1 MKSLIFFFFLLF
13 TCQMQAQFFIKG
25 KVIDSETHQPLE
37 RATVTLTRDSSSTI
51 YKYDLT
57 DPKGCFSFSVSENNT
72 WTVHVTYLGYQK
84 ESQPVQKGKGMTFQ
98 LKPEAISLKEVEI
111 KGGRIYGRQDTVKYD
126 LSRFTSGKE
135 QNIKEALKRLPGID
149 VNEQSGEIRYNGKA
163 ISQFTVEGMDVS
175 GGRYNQVTENLK
187 ADAVK
192 DAEVIEHFQ
201 PIRSLRNKMPSDKVA
216 LNLTLKPEIRSRWL
230 LTLQAAG
237 GYGDQMLYNGKL
249 NALQLA
255 RERQGIY
262 LYKADQTGKD
272 LSTELQQLISDNQ
285 NFLTPT
291 DVPTFINQ
299 PTFSFPLEKQR
310 LMDNITHLASVNRLY
325 RKNEEQQ
332 SRFTFHYLYD
342 EQHRNQG
349 TQEIYY
355 YPSDTIHVA
364 QAQDYSLYTH
374 QAQASYNYERN
385 GTRSF
390 FRNLLEAHGTWG
402 HSQENLHGNRELTQN
417 LQTNNLQLTNQLNL
431 LTTRKQ
437 TTSGFRSFFRY
448 TYHPTTLQFAQVNQ
462 SLGLQQAYMD
472 NQGYCQWKKNGMT
485 FGITGGIQ
493 GEWLLLHQT
502 TNFSSPQFKLYAT
515 PMWMWERNTF
525 RLTVSANAAYLRKTN
540 PQYTDLRISPTAS
553 LYWQFSPR
561 WELITRAQLQQKNEE
576 ATAYYPYSYWQN
588 YRTVASFSSHVPEF
602 QNQLYSFYLTYKRTV
617 HEFFWSLSGSYW
629 NQKNQQLTHS
639 EYRDSIFFLTTW
651 EVPNHNRSYSLT
663 SLLSKGFYNWNLKTS
678 LETQL
683 IHSEGK
689 QAGQGSIQ
697 NYCYTQLVLTPK
709 INWTPLSWLNTSYL
723 ASLTCNRSLIGRNNN
738 LPALWNI
745 RQQIYLEI
753 GNSTYQIRLTGEH
766 YYNQLDENHH
776 QHVWL
781 ADAETSYIKN
791 KWRFSMSLCNLFNQK
806 EYRYTTYSAIQQY
819 TSWIKMRPREI
830 LVSIQ
835 YQGST

>member
-835 YQGST
+835 YQ

>member
-84 ESQPVQKGKGMTFQ
+84 ESQPVQNGKGMTFQ

-723 ASLTCNRSLIGRNNN
+723 ASLTCNRSLIGGNNN

-835 YQGST
+835 YQL

>member
-51 YKYDLT
+51 YKYDST

-230 LTLQAAG
+230 LTLQTAG

-255 RERQGIY
+255 REQQGIY

-472 NQGYCQWKKNGMT
+472 NQGYCQWKKNGMI

-723 ASLTCNRSLIGRNNN
+723 ASLTCNRSLIGENNN

-835 YQGST
+835 YQL

>member
-385 GTRSF
+385 GTQSF

-835 YQGST
+835 YQL

>member
-299 PTFSFPLEKQR
+299 PTSSFPLEKQR

-502 TNFSSPQFKLYAT
+502 TNFSSLQFKLYAT

-678 LETQL
+678 LGTQL

-723 ASLTCNRSLIGRNNN
+723 ASLTCNRSLIGGNNN

-835 YQGST
+835 YQL

>member
-57 DPKGCFSFSVSENNT
+57 NPKGCFSFSVSENNT

-723 ASLTCNRSLIGRNNN
+723 ASLTCNRSLIGENNN

-835 YQGST
+835 YQL

>member
-255 RERQGIY
+255 REQQGIY

-472 NQGYCQWKKNGMT
+472 NQGYCQWKKNGMI

-697 NYCYTQLVLTPK
+697 NYCYAQLVLTPK

-723 ASLTCNRSLIGRNNN
+723 ASLTCNRSLIGENNN

-745 RQQIYLEI
+745 RQRIYLEI

-781 ADAETSYIKN
+781 ADAEASYIKD
-791 KWRFSMSLCNLFNQK
+791 KWRFSMTLCNLFNQK

-835 YQGST
+835 YQL

>member
-1 MKSLIFFFFLLF
+1 MKPLIFFFFLLF
-13 TCQMQAQFFIKG
+13 TCRMQAQFLIKG
-25 KVIDSETHQPLE
+25 KVIDNETHQPLE
-37 RATVTLTRDSSSTI
+37 LATVTLTRDSSSTV
-51 YKYDLT
+51 YKYALT
-57 DPKGCFSFSVSENNT
+57 DPKGCFSFSVSENIS

-84 ESQPVQKGKGMTFQ
+84 ESLPVQKGKEMIFQ

-111 KGGRIYGRQDTVKYD
+111 KGGRIYGRQDTVKYN

-135 QNIKEALKRLPGID
+135 QSIKEALKKLPGID
-149 VNEQSGEIRYNGKA
+149 INEQSGEIRYNGKA

-175 GGRYNQVTENLK
+175 GGRYNQITENLK

-216 LNLTLKPEIRSRWL
+216 LNLTLKPEVRSRWL

-237 GYGDQMLYNGKL
+237 GYGDPILYNGKL

-255 RERQGIY
+255 HERQGIY
-262 LYKADQTGKD
+262 LYKTDQTGKD

-291 DVPTFINQ
+291 DVPTFIDQ

-310 LMDNITHLASVNRLY
+310 LMANTTHLASVNRLY

-502 TNFSSPQFKLYAT
+502 TNISSPQFKLYAT

-588 YRTVASFSSHVPEF
+588 YRTVVSFSSHVPEL
-602 QNQLYSFYLTYKRTV
+602 QDQLYSFYLTYKRTV

-629 NQKNQQLTHS
+629 NRKNQQLTHS

-663 SLLSKGFYNWNLKTS
+663 SLLSKGFYDWNLKTS

-697 NYCYTQLVLTPK
+697 NYRYTQLMLTPK
-709 INWTPLSWLNTSYL
+709 INWTPLSWFNTTYL
-723 ASLTCNRSLIGRNNN
+723 ASLTCNRSLIGENNN

-835 YQGST
+835 YQL

>member
-13 TCQMQAQFFIKG
+13 TCRMQAQFLIKG
-25 KVIDSETHQPLE
+25 KVIDNETHQPLE
-37 RATVTLTRDSSSTI
+37 LATVTLTRDSSSTV
-51 YKYDLT
+51 YKYALT
-57 DPKGCFSFSVSENNT
+57 DPKGCFSFSVSENIS

-84 ESQPVQKGKGMTFQ
+84 ESLPVQKGKEMIFQ

-111 KGGRIYGRQDTVKYD
+111 KGGRIYGRQDTVKYN

-135 QNIKEALKRLPGID
+135 QSIKEALKKLPGID
-149 VNEQSGEIRYNGKA
+149 INEQSGEIRYNGKA

-175 GGRYNQVTENLK
+175 GGRYNQITENLN

-216 LNLTLKPEIRSRWL
+216 LNLTLKPEVRSRWL

-237 GYGDQMLYNGKL
+237 GYGDPILYNGKL

-255 RERQGIY
+255 HERQGIY
-262 LYKADQTGKD
+262 LYKTDQTGKD

-291 DVPTFINQ
+291 DVPTFIDQ

-310 LMDNITHLASVNRLY
+310 LMANTTHLASVNRLY

-355 YPSDTIHVA
+355 YPSDTIHIA

-374 QAQASYNYERN
+374 QAQATYNYERN

-390 FRNLLEAHGTWG
+390 FRNLLEAHGTWS
-402 HSQENLHGNRELTQN
+402 HSQESLYGNRELTQS
-417 LQTNNLQLTNQLNL
+417 LQTNSLQLTNQLNL
-431 LTTRKQ
+431 LTTREH

-448 TYHPTTLQFAQVNQ
+448 AHQPTTLQFAQVNQ
-462 SLGLQQAYMD
+462 SFGLQQVYMD
-472 NQGYCQWKKNGMT
+472 NQAYHQWKKNEMT
-485 FGITGGIQ
+485 FGITGGVQ

-502 TNFSSPQFKLYAT
+502 TNFSSPQFKIYVT
-515 PMWMWERNTF
+515 PMWMWERNTL
-525 RLTVSANAAYLRKTN
+525 RLTVSADAAYLKKNN
-540 PQYTDLRISPTAS
+540 PQYTDLRISPTVS

-561 WELITRAQLQQKNEE
+561 WELITCAQLQQKNEE

-588 YRTVASFSSHVPEF
+588 YRTVVSFSSHVPEL
-602 QNQLYSFYLTYKRTV
+602 QDQLYSFYLTYKRTV

-629 NQKNQQLTHS
+629 NRKNQQLTHS
-639 EYRDSIFFLTTW
+639 EYRDSIFSLTTW

-663 SLLSKGFYNWNLKTS
+663 SLLSKGFYDWNLKTS

-697 NYCYTQLVLTPK
+697 NYRYTQLMLTPK
-709 INWTPLSWLNTSYL
+709 INWTPFSWFNTTYL
-723 ASLTCNRSLIGRNNN
+723 ASLTCNRSLIGEGNN

-745 RQQIYLEI
+745 RQRIYLEI

-781 ADAETSYIKN
+781 ADAEASYIKD

-806 EYRYTTYSAIQQY
+806 EYRHTTYSAIQQY

-835 YQGST
+835 YQL

>member
-651 EVPNHNRSYSLT
+651 KVPNHNRSYSLT

-835 YQGST
+835 YQL

>member
-230 LTLQAAG
+230 LTLQTAG

-255 RERQGIY
+255 REQQGIY

-364 QAQDYSLYTH
+364 QAQDYSRYTH

-723 ASLTCNRSLIGRNNN
+723 ASLTCNRSLIGENNN

-781 ADAETSYIKN
+781 ADAKTSYIKN

-835 YQGST
+835 YQL

>member
-1 MKSLIFFFFLLF
+1 MKSLIFVFFLLF
-13 TCQMQAQFFIKG
+13 TCRMQAQFLIKG
-25 KVIDSETHQPLE
+25 KVIDNETHQPLE
-37 RATVTLTRDSSSTI
+37 LATVTLTRDSSSTV
-51 YKYDLT
+51 YKYALT
-57 DPKGCFSFSVSENNT
+57 DPKGCFSFSVSENIS

-84 ESQPVQKGKGMTFQ
+84 ESLPVQKGKEMIFQ

-111 KGGRIYGRQDTVKYD
+111 KGGRIYGRQDTVKYN

-135 QNIKEALKRLPGID
+135 QSIKEALKKLPGID
-149 VNEQSGEIRYNGKA
+149 INEQSGEIRYNGKA

-175 GGRYNQVTENLK
+175 GGRYNQITENLK
-187 ADAVK
+187 VDAVK

-216 LNLTLKPEIRSRWL
+216 LNLTLKPEVRSRWL

-237 GYGDQMLYNGKL
+237 GYGDPILYNGKL

-255 RERQGIY
+255 HERQGIY
-262 LYKADQTGKD
+262 LYKTDQTGKD

-291 DVPTFINQ
+291 DVPTFIDQ

-310 LMDNITHLASVNRLY
+310 LMANTTHLASVNRLY
-325 RKNEEQQ
+325 RKSEEQQ

-355 YPSDTIHVA
+355 YPSDTIHIA

-374 QAQASYNYERN
+374 QAQATYNYERN

-390 FRNLLEAHGTWG
+390 FRNLLEAHGTWS
-402 HSQENLHGNRELTQN
+402 HSQESLYGNRELTQS
-417 LQTNNLQLTNQLNL
+417 LQTNSLQLTNQLNL
-431 LTTRKQ
+431 LTTREH

-448 TYHPTTLQFAQVNQ
+448 AHQPTTLQFAQVNQ
-462 SLGLQQAYMD
+462 SFGLQQVYMD
-472 NQGYCQWKKNGMT
+472 NQAYHQWKKNEMT
-485 FGITGGIQ
+485 FGITEGVQ

-502 TNFSSPQFKLYAT
+502 TNFSSPQFKIYVT
-515 PMWMWERNTF
+515 PMWMWERNTL
-525 RLTVSANAAYLRKTN
+525 RLTVSADAAYLKKNN
-540 PQYTDLRISPTAS
+540 PQYTDLRISPTVS

-561 WELITRAQLQQKNEE
+561 WELITCAQLQQKNEE

-588 YRTVASFSSHVPEF
+588 YRTVVSFSSHVPEL
-602 QNQLYSFYLTYKRTV
+602 QDQLYSFYLTYKRTV

-629 NQKNQQLTHS
+629 SRKNQQLTHS
-639 EYRDSIFFLTTW
+639 EYRDSIFSLTTW
-651 EVPNHNRSYSLT
+651 EVPNHTRSYSLT
-663 SLLSKGFYNWNLKTS
+663 SLLSKGFYDWNLKTS

-697 NYCYTQLVLTPK
+697 NYRYTQLMLTPK
-709 INWTPLSWLNTSYL
+709 INWTPLSWFNTTYL
-723 ASLTCNRSLIGRNNN
+723 ASLTCNRSLIGESNN

-745 RQQIYLEI
+745 RQRIYLEI

-766 YYNQLDENHH
+766 YYNQLDEYHH

-781 ADAETSYIKN
+781 ADAEASYIKD

-806 EYRYTTYSAIQQY
+806 EYRHTTYSAIQQY

-835 YQGST
+835 YQL

>member
-1 MKSLIFFFFLLF
+1 MKSLIFVFFLLF
-13 TCQMQAQFFIKG
+13 TCRMQAQFLIKG
-25 KVIDSETHQPLE
+25 KVIDNETHQPLE
-37 RATVTLTRDSSSTI
+37 LATVTLTRDSSSTV
-51 YKYDLT
+51 YKYALT
-57 DPKGCFSFSVSENNT
+57 DPKGCFSFSVSENIS

-84 ESQPVQKGKGMTFQ
+84 ESLPVQKGKEMIFQ

-111 KGGRIYGRQDTVKYD
+111 KGGRIYGRQDTVKYN

-135 QNIKEALKRLPGID
+135 QSIKEALKKLPGID
-149 VNEQSGEIRYNGKA
+149 INEQSGEIRYNGKA

-175 GGRYNQVTENLK
+175 GGRYNQITENLK
-187 ADAVK
+187 VDAVK

-216 LNLTLKPEIRSRWL
+216 LNLTLKPEVRSRWL

-237 GYGDQMLYNGKL
+237 GYGDPILYNGKL

-255 RERQGIY
+255 HERQGIY
-262 LYKADQTGKD
+262 LYKTDQTGKD

-291 DVPTFINQ
+291 DVPTFIDQ

-310 LMDNITHLASVNRLY
+310 LMANTTHLASVNRLY
-325 RKNEEQQ
+325 RKSEEQQ

-355 YPSDTIHVA
+355 YPSDTIHIA

-374 QAQASYNYERN
+374 QAQATYNYERN

-390 FRNLLEAHGTWG
+390 FRNLLEAHGTWS
-402 HSQENLHGNRELTQN
+402 HSQESLYGNRELTQS
-417 LQTNNLQLTNQLNL
+417 LQTNSLQLTNQLNL
-431 LTTRKQ
+431 LTTREH

-448 TYHPTTLQFAQVNQ
+448 AHQPTTLQFAQVNQ
-462 SLGLQQAYMD
+462 SFGLQQVYMD
-472 NQGYCQWKKNGMT
+472 NQAYHQWKKNEMT
-485 FGITGGIQ
+485 FGITEGVQ

-502 TNFSSPQFKLYAT
+502 TNFSSPQFKIYVT
-515 PMWMWERNTF
+515 PMWMWERNTL
-525 RLTVSANAAYLRKTN
+525 RLTVSADAAYLKKNN
-540 PQYTDLRISPTAS
+540 PQYTDLRISPTVS

-561 WELITRAQLQQKNEE
+561 WELITCAQLQQKNEE

-588 YRTVASFSSHVPEF
+588 YRTVVSFSSHVPEL
-602 QNQLYSFYLTYKRTV
+602 QDQLYSFYLTYKRTV

-629 NQKNQQLTHS
+629 SRKNQQLTHS
-639 EYRDSIFFLTTW
+639 EYRDSIFSLTTW

-663 SLLSKGFYNWNLKTS
+663 SLLSKGFYDWNLKTS

-697 NYCYTQLVLTPK
+697 NYRYTQLMLTPK
-709 INWTPLSWLNTSYL
+709 INWTPLSWFNTTYL
-723 ASLTCNRSLIGRNNN
+723 ASLTYNRSLIGESNN

-745 RQQIYLEI
+745 RQRIYLEI

-766 YYNQLDENHH
+766 YYNQLDEYHH

-781 ADAETSYIKN
+781 ADAEASYIKD

-806 EYRYTTYSAIQQY
+806 EYRHTTYSAIQQY

-835 YQGST
+835 YQL

>member
-540 PQYTDLRISPTAS
+540 PQYTDLRISSTAS

-835 YQGST
+835 YQL

>member
-1 MKSLIFFFFLLF
+1 MKSLIFVFFLLF
-13 TCQMQAQFFIKG
+13 TCRMQAQFLIKG
-25 KVIDSETHQPLE
+25 KVIDNETHQPLE
-37 RATVTLTRDSSSTI
+37 LATVTLTRDSSSTV
-51 YKYDLT
+51 YKYALT
-57 DPKGCFSFSVSENNT
+57 DPKGCFSFSVSENIS

-84 ESQPVQKGKGMTFQ
+84 ESLPVQKGKEMIFQ

-111 KGGRIYGRQDTVKYD
+111 KGGRIYGRQDTVKYN

-135 QNIKEALKRLPGID
+135 QSIKEALKKLPGID
-149 VNEQSGEIRYNGKA
+149 INEQSGEIRYNGKA

-175 GGRYNQVTENLK
+175 GGRYNQITENLK
-187 ADAVK
+187 VDAVK

-216 LNLTLKPEIRSRWL
+216 LNLTLKPEVRSRWL

-237 GYGDQMLYNGKL
+237 GYGDPILYNGKL

-255 RERQGIY
+255 HERQGIY
-262 LYKADQTGKD
+262 LYKTDQTGKD

-291 DVPTFINQ
+291 DVPTFIDQ

-310 LMDNITHLASVNRLY
+310 LMANTTHLASVNRLY
-325 RKNEEQQ
+325 RKSEEQQ

-355 YPSDTIHVA
+355 YPSDTIHIA

-374 QAQASYNYERN
+374 QAQATYNYERN

-390 FRNLLEAHGTWG
+390 FRNLLEAHGTWS
-402 HSQENLHGNRELTQN
+402 HSQESLYGNRELTQS
-417 LQTNNLQLTNQLNL
+417 LQTNSLQLTNQLNL
-431 LTTRKQ
+431 LTTREH

-448 TYHPTTLQFAQVNQ
+448 AHQPTTLQFAQVNQ
-462 SLGLQQAYMD
+462 SFGLQQVYMD
-472 NQGYCQWKKNGMT
+472 NQAYHQWKKNEMT
-485 FGITGGIQ
+485 FGITEGVQ

-502 TNFSSPQFKLYAT
+502 TNFSSPQFKIYVT
-515 PMWMWERNTF
+515 PMWMWERNTL
-525 RLTVSANAAYLRKTN
+525 RLTVSADAAYLKKNN
-540 PQYTDLRISPTAS
+540 PQYTDLRISPTVS

-561 WELITRAQLQQKNEE
+561 WELITCAQLQQKNEE

-588 YRTVASFSSHVPEF
+588 YRTVVSFSSHVPEL
-602 QNQLYSFYLTYKRTV
+602 QDQLYSFYLTYKRTV

-629 NQKNQQLTHS
+629 SRKNQQLTHS
-639 EYRDSIFFLTTW
+639 EYRDSIFSLTTW

-663 SLLSKGFYNWNLKTS
+663 SLLSKGFYDWNLKTS

-697 NYCYTQLVLTPK
+697 NYRYTQLMLTPK
-709 INWTPLSWLNTSYL
+709 INWTPLSWFNTTYL
-723 ASLTCNRSLIGRNNN
+723 ASLTCNRSLIGESNN

-745 RQQIYLEI
+745 RQRIYLEI
-753 GNSTYQIRLTGEH
+753 GNSTYQIHLTGEH
-766 YYNQLDENHH
+766 YYNQLDEYHH

-781 ADAETSYIKN
+781 ADAEASYIKD

-806 EYRYTTYSAIQQY
+806 EYRHTTYSAIQQY

-835 YQGST
+835 YQL

>member
-230 LTLQAAG
+230 LTLQTAG

-255 RERQGIY
+255 REQQGIY
-262 LYKADQTGKD
+262 LYKVDQTGKD

-472 NQGYCQWKKNGMT
+472 NQGYCQWKKNGMI

-723 ASLTCNRSLIGRNNN
+723 ASLTCNRSLIGENNN

-781 ADAETSYIKN
+781 ADAEASYIKD
-791 KWRFSMSLCNLFNQK
+791 KWRFSMTLCNLFNQK

-835 YQGST
+835 YQL

>member
-13 TCQMQAQFFIKG
+13 TCRMQAQFLIKG
-25 KVIDSETHQPLE
+25 KVIDNETHQPLE
-37 RATVTLTRDSSSTI
+37 LATVTLTRDSSSTV
-51 YKYDLT
+51 YKYALT
-57 DPKGCFSFSVSENNT
+57 DPKGCFSFSVSENFS

-84 ESQPVQKGKGMTFQ
+84 ESLPVQKGKEMIFQ

-111 KGGRIYGRQDTVKYD
+111 KGGRIYGRQDTVKYN

-135 QNIKEALKRLPGID
+135 QSIKEALKKLPGID
-149 VNEQSGEIRYNGKA
+149 INEQSGEIRYNGKA

-175 GGRYNQVTENLK
+175 GGRYNQITENLK

-216 LNLTLKPEIRSRWL
+216 LNLTLKPELRSRWL
-230 LTLQAAG
+230 LTLQTAG

-255 RERQGIY
+255 REQQGIY

-472 NQGYCQWKKNGMT
+472 NQGYCQWKKNGMI

-689 QAGQGSIQ
+689 QAGQGTIQ

-723 ASLTCNRSLIGRNNN
+723 ASLTCNRSLIGENNN

-835 YQGST
+835 YQL

>member
-230 LTLQAAG
+230 LTLQTAG

-255 RERQGIY
+255 REQQGIY

-390 FRNLLEAHGTWG
+390 FRNLLEAHGTWE

-472 NQGYCQWKKNGMT
+472 NQGYCQWKKNGMI

-723 ASLTCNRSLIGRNNN
+723 ASLTCNRSLIGENNN

-835 YQGST
+835 YQL

>member
-1 MKSLIFFFFLLF
+1 MKSLIFVFFLLF
-13 TCQMQAQFFIKG
+13 TCRMQAQFLIKG
-25 KVIDSETHQPLE
+25 KVIDNETHQPLE
-37 RATVTLTRDSSSTI
+37 LATVTLTRDSSSTV
-51 YKYDLT
+51 YKYALT
-57 DPKGCFSFSVSENNT
+57 DPKGCFSFSVSENIS

-84 ESQPVQKGKGMTFQ
+84 ESLPVQKGKEMIFQ

-111 KGGRIYGRQDTVKYD
+111 KGGRIYGRQDTVKYN

-135 QNIKEALKRLPGID
+135 QSIKEALKKLPGID
-149 VNEQSGEIRYNGKA
+149 INEQSGEIRYNGKA

-175 GGRYNQVTENLK
+175 GGRYNQITENLK
-187 ADAVK
+187 VDAVK

-216 LNLTLKPEIRSRWL
+216 LNLTLKPEVRSRWL

-237 GYGDQMLYNGKL
+237 GYGDPILYNGKL

-255 RERQGIY
+255 HERQGIY
-262 LYKADQTGKD
+262 LYKTDQTGKD

-291 DVPTFINQ
+291 DVPTFIDQ

-310 LMDNITHLASVNRLY
+310 LMANTTHLASVNRLY
-325 RKNEEQQ
+325 RKSEEQQ

-355 YPSDTIHVA
+355 YPSDTIHIA

-374 QAQASYNYERN
+374 QAQATYNYERN

-390 FRNLLEAHGTWG
+390 FRNLLEAHGTWS
-402 HSQENLHGNRELTQN
+402 HSQESLYGNRELTQS
-417 LQTNNLQLTNQLNL
+417 LQTNSLQLTNQLNL
-431 LTTRKQ
+431 LTTREH

-448 TYHPTTLQFAQVNQ
+448 AHQPTTLQFAQVNQ
-462 SLGLQQAYMD
+462 SFGLQQVYMD
-472 NQGYCQWKKNGMT
+472 NQAYHQWKKNEMT
-485 FGITGGIQ
+485 FGITGGVQ

-502 TNFSSPQFKLYAT
+502 TNFSSPQFKIYVT
-515 PMWMWERNTF
+515 PMWMWERNTL
-525 RLTVSANAAYLRKTN
+525 RLTVSADAAYLKKNN
-540 PQYTDLRISPTAS
+540 PQYTDLRISPTVS

-561 WELITRAQLQQKNEE
+561 WELITCAQLQQKNEE

-588 YRTVASFSSHVPEF
+588 YRTVVSFSSHVPEL
-602 QNQLYSFYLTYKRTV
+602 QDQLYSFYLTYKRTV

-629 NQKNQQLTHS
+629 SRKNQQLTHS
-639 EYRDSIFFLTTW
+639 EYRDSIFSLTTW

-663 SLLSKGFYNWNLKTS
+663 SLLSKGFYDWNLKTS

-697 NYCYTQLVLTPK
+697 NYRYTQLMLTPK
-709 INWTPLSWLNTSYL
+709 INWTPLSWFNTTYL
-723 ASLTCNRSLIGRNNN
+723 ASLTCNRSLIGESNN

-745 RQQIYLEI
+745 RQRIYLEI

-766 YYNQLDENHH
+766 YYNQLDEYHH

-781 ADAETSYIKN
+781 ADAEASYIKD

-806 EYRYTTYSAIQQY
+806 EYRHTTYSAIQQY

-835 YQGST
+835 YQL

>member
-230 LTLQAAG
+230 LTLQTAG

-255 RERQGIY
+255 REQQGIY
-262 LYKADQTGKD
+262 LYKVDQTGKD

-472 NQGYCQWKKNGMT
+472 NQGYCQWKKNGMI

-723 ASLTCNRSLIGRNNN
+723 ASLTCNRSLIGENNN

-791 KWRFSMSLCNLFNQK
+791 KWRFSMSLYNLFNQK

-835 YQGST
+835 YQL

>member
-230 LTLQAAG
+230 LTLQTAG

-255 RERQGIY
+255 REQQGIY
-262 LYKADQTGKD
+262 LYKVDQTGKD

-723 ASLTCNRSLIGRNNN
+723 ASLTCNRSLIGGNNN

-835 YQGST
+835 YQL

>member
-723 ASLTCNRSLIGRNNN
+723 ASLTCNRSLIGGNNN

-835 YQGST
+835 YQL

>member
-230 LTLQAAG
+230 LTLQTAG

-255 RERQGIY
+255 REQQGIY

-472 NQGYCQWKKNGMT
+472 NQGYCQWKKNGMI

-723 ASLTCNRSLIGRNNN
+723 ASLTCNRSLIGENNN

-781 ADAETSYIKN
+781 ADAEASYIKD

-806 EYRYTTYSAIQQY
+806 EYRHTTYSAIQQY

-835 YQGST
+835 YQL

>member
-201 PIRSLRNKMPSDKVA
+201 LIRSLRNKMPSDKVA

-355 YPSDTIHVA
+355 YPSDTIHIA

-374 QAQASYNYERN
+374 QAQATYNYERN

-390 FRNLLEAHGTWG
+390 FRNLLEAHGTWS
-402 HSQENLHGNRELTQN
+402 HSQESLYGNRELTQS
-417 LQTNNLQLTNQLNL
+417 LQTNSLQLTNQLNL
-431 LTTRKQ
+431 LTTREH

-448 TYHPTTLQFAQVNQ
+448 AHQPTTLQFAQVNQ
-462 SLGLQQAYMD
+462 SFGLQQVYMD
-472 NQGYCQWKKNGMT
+472 NQAYHQWKKNEMT
-485 FGITGGIQ
+485 FGITGGVQ

-502 TNFSSPQFKLYAT
+502 TNFSSPQFKIYVT
-515 PMWMWERNTF
+515 PMWMWERNTL
-525 RLTVSANAAYLRKTN
+525 RLTVSADAAYLKKNN
-540 PQYTDLRISPTAS
+540 PQYTDLRISPTVS

-561 WELITRAQLQQKNEE
+561 WELITCAQLQQKNEE

-588 YRTVASFSSHVPEF
+588 YRTVVSFSSHVPEL
-602 QNQLYSFYLTYKRTV
+602 QDQLYSFYLTYKRTV

-629 NQKNQQLTHS
+629 NRKNQQLTHS
-639 EYRDSIFFLTTW
+639 EYRDSIFSLTTW

-663 SLLSKGFYNWNLKTS
+663 SLLSKGFYDWNLKTS

-697 NYCYTQLVLTPK
+697 NYRYTQLMLTPK
-709 INWTPLSWLNTSYL
+709 INWTPLSWFNTTYL
-723 ASLTCNRSLIGRNNN
+723 ASLTCNRSLIGESNN

-745 RQQIYLEI
+745 RQRIYLEI

-766 YYNQLDENHH
+766 YYNQLDEYHH

-781 ADAETSYIKN
+781 ADAEASYIKD

-806 EYRYTTYSAIQQY
+806 EYRHTTYSAIQQY

-835 YQGST
+835 YQL

>member
-230 LTLQAAG
+230 LTLQTAG

-255 RERQGIY
+255 REQQGIY

-472 NQGYCQWKKNGMT
+472 NQGYCQWKKNGMI

-540 PQYTDLRISPTAS
+540 PQYTDLQISPTAS

-723 ASLTCNRSLIGRNNN
+723 ASLTCNRSLIGGNNN

-835 YQGST
+835 YQL

>member
-1 MKSLIFFFFLLF
+1 
-13 TCQMQAQFFIKG
+13 
-25 KVIDSETHQPLE
+25 
-37 RATVTLTRDSSSTI
+37 
-51 YKYDLT
+51 
-57 DPKGCFSFSVSENNT
+57 
-72 WTVHVTYLGYQK
+72 
-84 ESQPVQKGKGMTFQ
+84 MTFQ

-835 YQGST
+835 YQL

>member
-13 TCQMQAQFFIKG
+13 TCRMQAQFLIKG
-25 KVIDSETHQPLE
+25 KVIDNETHQPLE
-37 RATVTLTRDSSSTI
+37 LATVTLTRDSSSTV
-51 YKYDLT
+51 YKYALT
-57 DPKGCFSFSVSENNT
+57 DPKGCFSFSVSENIS

-84 ESQPVQKGKGMTFQ
+84 ESLPVQKGKEMIFQ

-111 KGGRIYGRQDTVKYD
+111 KGGRIYGRQDTVKYN

-135 QNIKEALKRLPGID
+135 QSIKEALKKLPGID
-149 VNEQSGEIRYNGKA
+149 INEQSGEIRYNGKA

-175 GGRYNQVTENLK
+175 GGRYNQITENLK

-216 LNLTLKPEIRSRWL
+216 LNLTLKPEVHSRWL

-237 GYGDQMLYNGKL
+237 GYGDPILYNGKL

-255 RERQGIY
+255 HERQGIY
-262 LYKADQTGKD
+262 LYKTDQTGKD

-291 DVPTFINQ
+291 DVPTFIDQ

-310 LMDNITHLASVNRLY
+310 LMANTTHLASVNRLY

-355 YPSDTIHVA
+355 YPSDTIHIA

-374 QAQASYNYERN
+374 QAQATYNYERN

-390 FRNLLEAHGTWG
+390 FRNLLEAHGTWS
-402 HSQENLHGNRELTQN
+402 HSQESLYGNRELTQS
-417 LQTNNLQLTNQLNL
+417 LQTNSLQLTNQLNL
-431 LTTRKQ
+431 LTTREH

-448 TYHPTTLQFAQVNQ
+448 AHQPTTLQFAQVNQ
-462 SLGLQQAYMD
+462 SFGLQQVYMD
-472 NQGYCQWKKNGMT
+472 NQAYHQWKKNEMT
-485 FGITGGIQ
+485 FGITGGVQ

-502 TNFSSPQFKLYAT
+502 TNFSSPQFKIYVT
-515 PMWMWERNTF
+515 PMWMWERNTL
-525 RLTVSANAAYLRKTN
+525 RLTVSADAAYLKKNN
-540 PQYTDLRISPTAS
+540 PQYTDLRISPTVS

-561 WELITRAQLQQKNEE
+561 WELITCAQLQQKNEE

-588 YRTVASFSSHVPEF
+588 YRTVVSFSSHVPEL
-602 QNQLYSFYLTYKRTV
+602 QDQLYSFYLTYKRTV

-629 NQKNQQLTHS
+629 NRKNQQLTHS
-639 EYRDSIFFLTTW
+639 EYRDSIFSLTTW

-663 SLLSKGFYNWNLKTS
+663 SLLSKGFYDWNLKTS

-697 NYCYTQLVLTPK
+697 NYRYTQLMLTPK
-709 INWTPLSWLNTSYL
+709 INWTPLSWFNTTYL
-723 ASLTCNRSLIGRNNN
+723 ASLTCNRSLIGESNN

-745 RQQIYLEI
+745 RQRIYLEI

-781 ADAETSYIKN
+781 ADAEASYIKD
-791 KWRFSMSLCNLFNQK
+791 KWRFSMTLCNLFNPK

-835 YQGST
+835 YQL

>member
-588 YRTVASFSSHVPEF
+588 YRTVTSFSSHVPEF

-835 YQGST
+835 YQL

>member
-448 TYHPTTLQFAQVNQ
+448 IYHPTTLQFAQVNQ

-723 ASLTCNRSLIGRNNN
+723 ASLTCNRSLIGGNNN

-781 ADAETSYIKN
+781 ADTETSYIKN

-835 YQGST
+835 YQL

>member
-13 TCQMQAQFFIKG
+13 TCQMQAQFLIKG
-25 KVIDSETHQPLE
+25 KVIDNETHQPLE

-51 YKYDLT
+51 YKYTLT

-84 ESQPVQKGKGMTFQ
+84 ESQPVQKGIGMIFQ
-98 LKPEAISLKEVEI
+98 LKPETISLKEVEI

-149 VNEQSGEIRYNGKA
+149 INEQSGEIRYNGKA

-175 GGRYNQVTENLK
+175 GGRYNQITENLK

-216 LNLTLKPEIRSRWL
+216 LNLTLKPEVRSHWL
-230 LTLQAAG
+230 LTLQATG
-237 GYGDQMLYNGKL
+237 GYGDQILYNGKL

-291 DVPTFINQ
+291 DVPTFIDQ

-310 LMDNITHLASVNRLY
+310 LMDNTTHQASVNRLH

-355 YPSDTIHVA
+355 YPSDTIHIT

-374 QAQASYNYERN
+374 QAQATYNYERN

-402 HSQENLHGNRELTQN
+402 YSQENLQGNRELTQS
-417 LQTNNLQLTNQLNL
+417 LQTNSLQLTNQLNL
-431 LTTRKQ
+431 LTTREH

-448 TYHPTTLQFAQVNQ
+448 TYQPTTLQFTQVNQ
-462 SLGLQQAYMD
+462 SFGLQQAYTD
-472 NQGYCQWKKNGMT
+472 NQGYYQWKKNGMT
-485 FGITGGIQ
+485 FGIAGGVQ

-525 RLTVSANAAYLRKTN
+525 RLTVSADAAYLRKTN
-540 PQYTDLRISPTAS
+540 PQYTDLRISPTVS
-553 LYWQFSPR
+553 LYWQFNSR

-576 ATAYYPYSYWQN
+576 ATTYYPYSYWQN
-588 YRTVASFSSHVPEF
+588 YRTIVSFSSHVPEL
-602 QNQLYSFYLTYKRTV
+602 QDQLYSFYLTYKRTV

-629 NQKNQQLTHS
+629 NRKKQQLTHS
-639 EYRDSIFFLTTW
+639 EYRDSIFTLTTW

-663 SLLSKGFYNWNLKTS
+663 SLLSKGFYDWNLKTS

-683 IHSEGK
+683 IHSEGE

-697 NYCYTQLVLTPK
+697 NYRYTQLMLTPK
-709 INWTPLSWLNTSYL
+709 INWTPLSWFNTTYL
-723 ASLTCNRSLIGRNNN
+723 ASLTCNRSLIGEGNN

-745 RQQIYLEI
+745 RQRIYLEI

-776 QHVWL
+776 QHIWL
-781 ADAETSYIKN
+781 ADAEVSCIKD
-791 KWRFSMSLCNLFNQK
+791 KWRFSMGLCNLFNQK

-835 YQGST
+835 YQL

>member
-364 QAQDYSLYTH
+364 QAQNYSLYTH

-462 SLGLQQAYMD
+462 SLRLQQAYMD

-493 GEWLLLHQT
+493 GELLLLHQT

-723 ASLTCNRSLIGRNNN
+723 ASLTCNRSLIGGNNN

-835 YQGST
+835 YQL

>member
-84 ESQPVQKGKGMTFQ
+84 ESQPVQKGKRMTFQ

-111 KGGRIYGRQDTVKYD
+111 KRGRIYGRQDTVKYD

-230 LTLQAAG
+230 LTLQTAG

-255 RERQGIY
+255 REQQGIY

-291 DVPTFINQ
+291 DVPIFINQ

-472 NQGYCQWKKNGMT
+472 NQGYCQWKKNGMI

-540 PQYTDLRISPTAS
+540 PQYTNLRISPTAS

-723 ASLTCNRSLIGRNNN
+723 ASLTCNRSLIGENNN

-745 RQQIYLEI
+745 RQRIYLEI

-781 ADAETSYIKN
+781 ADAEASYIKD
-791 KWRFSMSLCNLFNQK
+791 KWRFSMTLCNLFNQK

-835 YQGST
+835 YQL

>member
-325 RKNEEQQ
+325 RKNKEQQ

-835 YQGST
+835 YQL

>member
-230 LTLQAAG
+230 LTLQTAG

-255 RERQGIY
+255 REQQGIY

-472 NQGYCQWKKNGMT
+472 NQGYCQWKKNGMI

-723 ASLTCNRSLIGRNNN
+723 ASLTCNRSLIGENNN

-745 RQQIYLEI
+745 RQRIYLEI

-781 ADAETSYIKN
+781 ADAEASYIKD
-791 KWRFSMSLCNLFNQK
+791 KWRFSMTLCNLFNQK

-835 YQGST
+835 YQL

>member
-216 LNLTLKPEIRSRWL
+216 LNLTLKPEISSRWL
-230 LTLQAAG
+230 LTLQTAG

-255 RERQGIY
+255 REQQGIY

-472 NQGYCQWKKNGMT
+472 NQGYCQWKKNGMI

-540 PQYTDLRISPTAS
+540 PQYTNLRISPTAS

-723 ASLTCNRSLIGRNNN
+723 ASLTCNRSLIGENNN

-745 RQQIYLEI
+745 RQRIYLEI

-781 ADAETSYIKN
+781 ADAEASYIKD
-791 KWRFSMSLCNLFNQK
+791 KWRFSMTLCNLFNQK

-835 YQGST
+835 YQL